1 MQILFQVECREG
13 EESNWLSEVSA
24 EELDLLYPLL
34 YAIKAN
40 FGYFPTGTYKIPGDP
55 SVEDIYGSLPGFG
68 IINRFLPTPEHGF
81 CRIRTIYLFE
91 NDPKILDL
99 V

>member
-34 YAIKAN
+34 YTIKAN

-55 SVEDIYGSLPGFG
+55 V
-68 IINRFLPTPEHGF
+68 
-81 CRIRTIYLFE
+81 
-91 NDPKILDL
+91 
-99 V
+99 